1 MPGEIKWE
9 AVGREISE
17 EEETGAR
24 IEGGSASRSR
34 GAGCRGQLFP
44 FGFLASGVRNEH
56 GDGAGFG
63 IVSPTLTS
71 QIARNR
77 FEAEFQKTIDFIR
90 RDDIKTIF
98 DFACVRE
105 LP

>member
-1 MPGEIKWE
+1 MPGEIKRE
-9 AVGREISE
+9 AVGREISK
-17 EEETGAR
+17 EEETGAG

-63 IVSPTLTS
+63 IVSVQLLPNRS
-71 QIARNR
+71 WIARNR
-77 FEAEFQKTIDFIR
+77 RSFRSGIPENDRFHQSR
-90 RDDIKTIF
+90 RYQN
-98 DFACVRE
+98 V
-105 LP
+105 